1 MSSFCLRFLSAKC
14 FKAEENTFKVSLFV
28 SLVGFW
34 ICLRV
39 AGSFQVDMNRLQMIV
54 KCLAFIAYDKLTEI
68 LKVILTKRTTYKKGF
83 CHFAGFSFP
92 LHQTPDMYK
101 LLRAAFHGRKL
112 LYLGAVNKRK
122 FLQVFKNLW

>member
-1 MSSFCLRFLSAKC
+1 MPNKHNMKLIF
-14 FKAEENTFKVSLFV
+14 NN
-28 SLVGFW
+28 W

-54 KCLAFIAYDKLTEI
+54 KCLAFKTKTKTKTDKLTEI
-68 LKVILTKRTTYKKGF
+68 LKVILIKRTTYKKGF

-112 LYLGAVNKRK
+112 LYLGAVN
-122 FLQVFKNLW
+122 

>member
-1 MSSFCLRFLSAKC
+1 MKLIFNSR
-14 FKAEENTFKVSLFV
+14 
-28 SLVGFW
+28 

-39 AGSFQVDMNRLQMIV
+39 AGSFQVDMNRLQMIF
-54 KCLAFIAYDKLTEI
+54 KRLAFIAYDRLTEI

-101 LLRAAFHGRKL
+101 LLRAAFHRRKL

-122 FLQVFKNLW
+122 FLQVFKNLL

>member
-1 MSSFCLRFLSAKC
+1 MPNKHNMKLIFNS
-14 FKAEENTFKVSLFV
+14 
-28 SLVGFW
+28 W

-39 AGSFQVDMNRLQMIV
+39 ARSFQVDMNRLQMIF
-54 KCLAFIAYDKLTEI
+54 KRLAFIAYDKLTEI

-101 LLRAAFHGRKL
+101 LPRAAFHRRKL

>member
-1 MSSFCLRFLSAKC
+1 MLKIR
-14 FKAEENTFKVSLFV
+14 LFWKLIFN
-28 SLVGFW
+28 SW

-39 AGSFQVDMNRLQMIV
+39 AGSFQVDMNCLQMIF
-54 KCLAFIAYDKLTEI
+54 KRLAFIAYDKLTEI

-101 LLRAAFHGRKL
+101 LLRAAFHKRKL

-122 FLQVFKNLW
+122 FLQVFKNLWYELE

>member
-1 MSSFCLRFLSAKC
+1 MPNKHNMKLIF
-14 FKAEENTFKVSLFV
+14 NN
-28 SLVGFW
+28 W

-68 LKVILTKRTTYKKGF
+68 LKVILIKRTTYKKGF

-112 LYLGAVNKRK
+112 LYLGAVN
-122 FLQVFKNLW
+122 

>member
-1 MSSFCLRFLSAKC
+1 MLKIR
-14 FKAEENTFKVSLFV
+14 LFWKLIFN
-28 SLVGFW
+28 SW

-39 AGSFQVDMNRLQMIV
+39 AGSFQVDMNCLQMIF
-54 KCLAFIAYDKLTEI
+54 KRLAFIAYDKLTEI

-101 LLRAAFHGRKL
+101 LLRAAFHRRKL

-122 FLQVFKNLW
+122 FLQVFKNL

>member
-1 MSSFCLRFLSAKC
+1 MPNKHNMKLIFNSR
-14 FKAEENTFKVSLFV
+14 
-28 SLVGFW
+28 

-39 AGSFQVDMNRLQMIV
+39 AGSFQVDMNRLQMIF
-54 KCLAFIAYDKLTEI
+54 KRLAFIAYDKLTEI

-101 LLRAAFHGRKL
+101 LLRAAFHRRKL
-112 LYLGAVNKRK
+112 LYLGVVNERK
-122 FLQVFKNLW
+122 YLQVFKNLL

>member
-1 MSSFCLRFLSAKC
+1 MPNKHNMKLIFNSR
-14 FKAEENTFKVSLFV
+14 
-28 SLVGFW
+28 

-39 AGSFQVDMNRLQMIV
+39 AGSFQVDMNRLQMIF
-54 KCLAFIAYDKLTEI
+54 KRLAFIAYDRLTEI

-101 LLRAAFHGRKL
+101 LLRAAFHRRKL

-122 FLQVFKNLW
+122 FLQVFKNLL

>member
-1 MSSFCLRFLSAKC
+1 MLKIR
-14 FKAEENTFKVSLFV
+14 LFWKLIFN
-28 SLVGFW
+28 SW

-39 AGSFQVDMNRLQMIV
+39 AGSFQVDMNCLQMIF
-54 KCLAFIAYDKLTEI
+54 KRLAFIAYDKLTEI

-101 LLRAAFHGRKL
+101 LLRAAFHRRKL

-122 FLQVFKNLW
+122 FLQVFKNLWYELE

>member
-39 AGSFQVDMNRLQMIV
+39 AGSFQVDMNRLQIIV

-83 CHFAGFSFP
+83 CHFAGFSFT
-92 LHQTPDMYK
+92 LHQAPEMYK
-101 LLRAAFHGRKL
+101 LSRAAVGRQKL
-112 LYLGAVNKRK
+112 LYLGAVNERK
-122 FLQVFKNLW
+122 FL

>member
-1 MSSFCLRFLSAKC
+1 MLKIR
-14 FKAEENTFKVSLFV
+14 LFWKLIFN
-28 SLVGFW
+28 SW
-34 ICLRV
+34 IFLRV
-39 AGSFQVDMNRLQMIV
+39 AGSFQVDMNCLQMIF
-54 KCLAFIAYDKLTEI
+54 KRLAFIAYDKLTEI

-101 LLRAAFHGRKL
+101 LLRAAFHRRKL

-122 FLQVFKNLW
+122 FLQVFKNLWYELE